1 MDTDIAE
8 SEKRVEEIFRTSLHE
23 DQLEE
28 HLTDLS
34 DESPEE
40 ARPVE
45 EIQVYKSSFTLE
57 F

>member
-45 EIQVYKSSFTLE
+45 EIQVQAFS
-57 F
+57 